1 MERFMSST
9 FIARDCSAAELRR
22 YQLQTTPAALPPT
35 DLLREALGLSKAKAT
50 ALLNHCGPHHNHP
63 LTGLR
68 QLTRT
73 SLDAV
78 GFSPREATRA
88 LAIIQ
93 LAQRL
98 HAVVPAALPLESP
111 EAAVAF
117 LSADLMWETQEK
129 FAVLLLD
136 VKNRPIGQQVI
147 TIGTATETLAHPRDI
162 FRSAIQAGATRL
174 MVAHNHPSAS
184 VEPSPEDITLTEQLL
199 QGAQTLG
206 IPLLDHLI
214 LGGGHFTS
222 LRQQTDLWESFPQ
235 RT

>member
-9 FIARDCSAAELRR
+9 FIARDCTAAELRR

-50 ALLNHCGPHHNHP
+50 ALMNHCGPHRTHP
-63 LTGLR
+63 LSGLR
-68 QLTRT
+68 QLKRT
-73 SLDAV
+73 SLDAI
-78 GFSPREATRA
+78 GFTPKEATRT

-98 HAVVPAALPLESP
+98 HAVVPQALPLESP
-111 EAAVAF
+111 EAAVAY
-117 LSADLMWETQEK
+117 LSADLMWERQEK

-136 VKNRPIGQQVI
+136 VKNRPMGQQI
-147 TIGTATETLAHPRDI
+147 ISIGTATETLAHPRDI

-174 MVAHNHPSAS
+174 IVAHNHPSNS
-184 VEPSPEDITLTEQLL
+184 TDPSPEDIALTEPLL

-222 LRQQTDLWESFPQ
+222 LRQQTELWEQYPQ
-235 RT
+235 GQ